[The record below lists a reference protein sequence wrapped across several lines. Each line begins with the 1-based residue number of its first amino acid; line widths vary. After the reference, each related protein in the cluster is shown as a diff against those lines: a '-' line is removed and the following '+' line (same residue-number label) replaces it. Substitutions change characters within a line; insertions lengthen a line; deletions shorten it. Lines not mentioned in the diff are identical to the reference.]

1 MGFLNKTPIMLTVY
15 GIPNCDTVKKTLNW
29 LKNNKIEY
37 QFHDYKHLGIS
48 REKLENWLTQTD
60 WTILL
65 NRAGTTFKNLSDE
78 QKAAIHDEK
87 TAIEF
92 LLENTSAIKRPLI
105 EQSGKIIKIG
115 WKPEGI

>member
-1 MGFLNKTPIMLTVY
+1 MLIVY

-29 LKNNKIEY
+29 LKANGINY
-37 QFHDYKHLGIS
+37 QFHDYKKQGIS

-65 NRAGTTFKNLSDE
+65 NRAGTTFKNLSEE
-78 QKAAIHDEK
+78 QKAAIQD
-87 TAIEF
+87 TDSALAF
-92 LLENTSAIKRPLI
+92 LLENTSAIKRPVI
-105 EQSGKIIKIG
+105 EQEGQLIKIG